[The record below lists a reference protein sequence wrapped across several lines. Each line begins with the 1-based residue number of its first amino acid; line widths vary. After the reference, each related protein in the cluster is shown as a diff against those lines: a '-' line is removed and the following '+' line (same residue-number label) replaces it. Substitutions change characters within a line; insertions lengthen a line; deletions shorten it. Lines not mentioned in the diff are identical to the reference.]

1 VKSKDCVGQIKL
13 WVRITVIAALA
24 SLLLSGI
31 SVSGSHA
38 ANFKNKKIKIAFISQ
53 IEGIPYYVG
62 FKNGGLQAAKDLKI
76 TYTHTGPVTIDS
88 AEQVKMVGN
97 FIKQK
102 YSAIVV
108 SPLDPTSIANSLAKA
123 KAAGIHVGTSDAD
136 APKSV
141 REVFVAQADDVE
153 LGQAVMGA
161 LADPMGGTGEYGIV
175 SAGADWATGN
185 AWINAATKF
194 QAAKFPNMKLVGGIR
209 YTKNTAEALQE
220 AQNLMTQ
227 FPNLKGIIAVPST
240 AVPGV
245 SKAVEN
251 ANMIGK
257 VSVTGFGSPKT
268 AAPFLES
275 GAMTST
281 VLWDVT
287 ALGYLTVWAMYQIA
301 TGKKFLTKNKVP
313 GFKDPVAY
321 NPKTKRLLLGKPVV
335 FTKADYKNY
344 NF

>member
-1 VKSKDCVGQIKL
+1 VKSKDHVGKIQL
-13 WVRITVIAALA
+13 RVRFAVIAALG

-31 SVSGSHA
+31 SASESHA
-38 ANFKNKKIKIAFISQ
+38 ATSKKIKVAFISQ
-53 IEGIPYYVG
+53 IEGIPYFAG
-62 FKNGGLQAAKDLKI
+62 FKNGGLKAAKDLGI
-76 TYTHTGPVTIDS
+76 TYTHTGPVTVDS
-88 AEQVKMVGN
+88 AEQVKIFDN
-97 FIKQK
+97 LIKQG
-102 YSAIVV
+102 YSAIAV
-108 SPLDPTSIANSLAKA
+108 SPLDPTSIANSMVKA
-123 KAAGIHVGTSDAD
+123 RAAGIHVATSDAD
-136 APKSV
+136 APKTV

-185 AWINAATKF
+185 AWIQAATNF
-194 QAAKFPNMKLVGGIR
+194 QATKFPNMKLVGGIR

-251 ANMIGK
+251 AKMIGK

-268 AAPFLES
+268 AAAFLES

-313 GFKDPVAY
+313 GFKDPVVY
-321 NPKTKRLLLGKPVV
+321 NPKTKRLLLGKPTV
-335 FTKADYKNY
+335 FTKANYKKY